1 MTILLSYCWRLF
13 GHLAATKMLS
23 FGKTDPI
30 LLFGQLGT
38 QKILGEINCF
48 KISPIFVLTRERERE
63 RKLLKNVLKHR
74 SIFHPRH
81 KQYGATSRA
90 GSV

>member
-48 KISPIFVLTRERERE
+48 KISPIFVLTRERE
-63 RKLLKNVLKHR
+63 KLTR
-74 SIFHPRH
+74 SFQSAARIL
-81 KQYGATSRA
+81 GL
-90 GSV
+90 